1 MAARAMP
8 DGYILAFDFG
18 KRRIGV
24 AVGQSLTGTAT
35 PLNIVA
41 NGDKPDW
48 DEISRL
54 VNEWKPGLFVVGLPL
69 SLDGEET
76 TTSKLAR
83 EFGRQLTNRFGVD
96 TQFQDERLTSVDAE
110 RQFAEMRAA
119 GSARRKDSARL
130 DAVAAKIILENWLNT
145 AS

>member
-1 MAARAMP
+1 MP

-35 PLNIVA
+35 ALTVIA
-41 NGDKPDW
+41 NGDQPDW
-48 DEISRL
+48 AGISRL
-54 VNEWKPGLFVVGLPL
+54 VKEWKPGLFVIGLPL

-76 TTSKLAR
+76 PISGLAR
-83 EFGRQLTNRFGVD
+83 QFGKELKKRYGVD
-96 TQFQDERLTSVDAE
+96 SEFQDERLTSVDAE
-110 RQFAEMRAA
+110 REFAQMRAA
-119 GSARRKDSARL
+119 GGARKKDSAML

-145 AS
+145 NP

>member
-1 MAARAMP
+1 MP
-8 DGYILAFDFG
+8 DGCILAFDFG

-24 AVGQSLTGTAT
+24 AVGQRLTGTAT

-41 NGDKPDW
+41 HGDKPDW
-48 DEISRL
+48 EAISRL
-54 VNEWKPGLFVVGLPL
+54 VEEWKPGLFVVGLPL

-76 TTSKLAR
+76 PTSKLAR
-83 EFGRQLTNRFGVD
+83 DFGRQLTNRFGVESH
-96 TQFQDERLTSVDAE
+96 FQDERLTSVDAE

-130 DAVAAKIILENWLNT
+130 DAVAAQIILENWLNS